1 MNSDESA
8 KRRQGVQFVSDKS
21 VLSVHMWWGC
31 ELWASCTF
39 KCAVSQFFLQLC
51 SVTVWHTV
59 TLSQMRYRQEFD
71 TLWSHEGEVQISSRF
86 ELNLRPVLPSVS
98 LRYSFSPKSY
108 EKKIFLIPWC
118 SACCFVGVGFCS
130 IWVFNEPRSR
140 RHLMQL
146 DGFYKQTK
154 YRKKQTEFYNPENCM
169 DIKIQN

>member
-1 MNSDESA
+1 MNPQKGGKESNLCQTRVYCLCTCDEVVNCE
-8 KRRQGVQFVSDKS
+8 QVVL
-21 VLSVHMWWGC
+21 LSVQCH
-31 ELWASCTF
+31 SF
-39 KCAVSQFFLQLC
+39 FFNCAVSQC
-51 SVTVWHTV
+51 DTV

-71 TLWSHEGEVQISSRF
+71 TLWSHEGEVQISFRF

-118 SACCFVGVGFCS
+118 SACCFVGVGFCF

-169 DIKIQN
+169 AIKIQN